1 MRFLILIVFF
11 FVLYT
16 NSYGIT
22 KEYNLIDKKL
32 IIFTNDEISNDL
44 DDLIEK
50 KFDAILSV
58 IDVNESDSFVSRFN
72 ELERNSQVSA
82 PDYFVDAFL
91 ILKNYN
97 KISKGSF
104 DPTIFSIISKSK
116 KVKKITKLLNT
127 SSTRRCI
134 SMNNIKVKASN
145 IFFKAQECTKLSF
158 DSVISGIVVENL
170 KSLLVNNNISN
181 FSIIYNGTI
190 SNFNQTLD
198 IKNYFDL
205 QGKIYE
211 IINFENIPTY
221 SIYTFDNEIKTYHIN
236 QKNNQIVDDNSIF
249 ILVASDSI
257 VNNDILSKTLN
268 LSDFTKLNNSE
279 YINVNIPVFISFK
292 VGTFTY
298 YKHSRSFEKYL
309 N

>member
-1 MRFLILIVFF
+1 
-11 FVLYT
+11 
-16 NSYGIT
+16 
-22 KEYNLIDKKL
+22 
-32 IIFTNDEISNDL
+32 
-44 DDLIEK
+44 
-50 KFDAILSV
+50 
-58 IDVNESDSFVSRFN
+58 
-72 ELERNSQVSA
+72 
-82 PDYFVDAFL
+82 
-91 ILKNYN
+91 
-97 KISKGSF
+97 
-104 DPTIFSIISKSK
+104 
-116 KVKKITKLLNT
+116 
-127 SSTRRCI
+127 
-134 SMNNIKVKASN
+134 MNNIKVKASN
-145 IFFKAQECTKLSF
+145 IFFKVQECTKLSF

>member
-91 ILKNYN
+91 IL
-97 KISKGSF
+97 
-104 DPTIFSIISKSK
+104 TIIKYQ
-116 KVKKITKLLNT
+116 KVLL
-127 SSTRRCI
+127 I
-134 SMNNIKVKASN
+134 QQ
-145 IFFKAQECTKLSF
+145 FFLLYQ
-158 DSVISGIVVENL
+158 NL
-170 KSLLVNNNISN
+170 KRLKRLPSFLTQVLQEDV
-181 FSIIYNGTI
+181 YLWTI
-190 SNFNQTLD
+190 
-198 IKNYFDL
+198 
-205 QGKIYE
+205 
-211 IINFENIPTY
+211 
-221 SIYTFDNEIKTYHIN
+221 
-236 QKNNQIVDDNSIF
+236 
-249 ILVASDSI
+249 
-257 VNNDILSKTLN
+257 
-268 LSDFTKLNNSE
+268 
-279 YINVNIPVFISFK
+279 
-292 VGTFTY
+292 
-298 YKHSRSFEKYL
+298 
-309 N
+309 

>member
-1 MRFLILIVFF
+1 MRFLVLTLFF
-11 FVLYT
+11 FILHS

-22 KEYNLIDKKL
+22 KEYTLIDKKL
-32 IIFTNDEISNDL
+32 IIFTNDEISSDL

-50 KFDAILSV
+50 KLDAIFSV
-58 IDVNESDSFVSRFN
+58 IDVNDSDSFISRFN
-72 ELERNSQVSA
+72 NLERNSQVSA

-104 DPTIFSIISKSK
+104 DPTIFSILSKSSK
-116 KVKKITKLLNT
+116 PKKIKKLLI
-127 SSTRRCI
+127 SSAIRQCV
-134 SMNNIKVKASN
+134 SLNNIQVKASN

-170 KSLLVNNNISN
+170 KSILVNNNISN

-190 SNFNQTLD
+190 ANFNQTLD

-205 QGKIYE
+205 NEKIYE
-211 IINFENIPTY
+211 IINFEDIPNY
-221 SIYTFDNEIKTYHIN
+221 SIYIFDNEIKTYNIN
-236 QKNNQIVDDNSIF
+236 QKNNQIIDNESIF

-268 LSDFTKLNNSE
+268 LSDFNKLNNSE
-279 YINVNIPVFISFK
+279 YINVNIPVFISYK

-298 YKHSRSFEKYL
+298 YKHSRSFQKYL
-309 N
+309 D

>member
-1 MRFLILIVFF
+1 MRFLVLTLFF
-11 FVLYT
+11 FILHS

-22 KEYNLIDKKL
+22 KEYTLIDKKL
-32 IIFTNDEISNDL
+32 IIFTNDEISSEL

-50 KFDAILSV
+50 KLDAIFSV
-58 IDVNESDSFVSRFN
+58 IDVNDSDSFVSRFN
-72 ELERNSQVSA
+72 NLERNSQVSA

-104 DPTIFSIISKSK
+104 DPTIFSILSKTSK
-116 KVKKITKLLNT
+116 PKKINKLLN
-127 SSTRRCI
+127 SSTVRNCV
-134 SMNNIKVKASN
+134 SLNNIQVKASN
-145 IFFKAQECTKLSF
+145 IFFKSQECTKLSF

-170 KSLLVNNNISN
+170 KSILVKNNIPN

-205 QGKIYE
+205 KEKIYE
-211 IINFENIPTY
+211 IINFEDIPNY
-221 SIYTFDNEIKTYHIN
+221 SIYIFDNEIKTYNIN
-236 QKNNQIVDDNSIF
+236 QKINQIIDDESVF

-268 LSDFTKLNNSE
+268 LSDLNKLNNSE
-279 YINVNIPVFISFK
+279 YINVNIPVFISYK

-298 YKHSRSFEKYL
+298 YKYSRSFQKYL
-309 N
+309 D

>member
-1 MRFLILIVFF
+1 MPAY
-11 FVLYT
+11 LYPYST
-16 NSYGIT
+16 P
-22 KEYNLIDKKL
+22 KL
-32 IIFTNDEISNDL
+32 
-44 DDLIEK
+44 
-50 KFDAILSV
+50 
-58 IDVNESDSFVSRFN
+58 
-72 ELERNSQVSA
+72 
-82 PDYFVDAFL
+82 
-91 ILKNYN
+91 
-97 KISKGSF
+97 
-104 DPTIFSIISKSK
+104 
-116 KVKKITKLLNT
+116 
-127 SSTRRCI
+127 
-134 SMNNIKVKASN
+134 
-145 IFFKAQECTKLSF
+145 
-158 DSVISGIVVENL
+158 
-170 KSLLVNNNISN
+170 
-181 FSIIYNGTI
+181 
-190 SNFNQTLD
+190 
-198 IKNYFDL
+198 
-205 QGKIYE
+205 

>member
-104 DPTIFSIISKSK
+104 DPTIFSIISKS
-116 KVKKITKLLNT
+116 
-127 SSTRRCI
+127 R
-134 SMNNIKVKASN
+134 
-145 IFFKAQECTKLSF
+145 
-158 DSVISGIVVENL
+158 
-170 KSLLVNNNISN
+170 
-181 FSIIYNGTI
+181 
-190 SNFNQTLD
+190 
-198 IKNYFDL
+198 
-205 QGKIYE
+205 
-211 IINFENIPTY
+211 
-221 SIYTFDNEIKTYHIN
+221 
-236 QKNNQIVDDNSIF
+236 
-249 ILVASDSI
+249 
-257 VNNDILSKTLN
+257 
-268 LSDFTKLNNSE
+268 
-279 YINVNIPVFISFK
+279 
-292 VGTFTY
+292 
-298 YKHSRSFEKYL
+298 
-309 N
+309 

>member
-32 IIFTNDEISNDL
+32 IIFTDGEISNDL
-44 DDLIEK
+44 DYLIEK

-58 IDVNESDSFVSRFN
+58 IDVNEPDSFVSRFN

-145 IFFKAQECTKLSF
+145 IFFKVQGCTKLSF

-205 QGKIYE
+205 QKKI
-211 IINFENIPTY
+211 
-221 SIYTFDNEIKTYHIN
+221 
-236 QKNNQIVDDNSIF
+236 
-249 ILVASDSI
+249 
-257 VNNDILSKTLN
+257 
-268 LSDFTKLNNSE
+268 
-279 YINVNIPVFISFK
+279 
-292 VGTFTY
+292 
-298 YKHSRSFEKYL
+298 
-309 N
+309 